1 MSTFQDLGSLLLVR
15 GADELDHAGG
25 TLYVHLHRVAKRLR
39 ALGASDT
46 LVIAGLAHAAYGT
59 DGFPTHLFDWQQER
73 PVLEAVIG
81 PEAEQLVYRYGACE
95 RETTWRD
102 LAEHHTVTDR
112 FTGTSEELSG
122 AELREFVDLTIVNE
136 LDVLD
141 HAPQLAGKLRPYLQE
156 LIPRWQSLA
165 SPAVLADAS
174 RALELSHAAGEEL
187 SPA

>member
-39 ALGASDT
+39 ELGGSET
-46 LVIAGLAHAAYGT
+46 LVLAGLAHAAYGT

-73 PVLEAVIG
+73 SVLEAVIG
-81 PEAEQLVYRYGACE
+81 PDAELLVYRYGACD
-95 RETTWRD
+95 RETSWRD
-102 LAEHHTVTDR
+102 LAEHSTVTDR
-112 FTGTSEELSG
+112 FTGTSEELSS

-141 HAPQLAGKLRPYLQE
+141 HAPDLRPKLQAFLQE
-156 LIPRWQSLA
+156 QIPRWQSLA
-165 SPAVLADAS
+165 SPAVTAEANRAVGLIAPAS
-174 RALELSHAAGEEL
+174 
-187 SPA
+187 

>member
-1 MSTFQDLGSLLLVR
+1 MSSFQDLGSLLLVR
-15 GADELDHAGG
+15 GADDLDHAGG
-25 TLYVHLHRVAKRLR
+25 TLYVHLHRVATRLSS
-39 ALGASDT
+39 LGASDT
-46 LVIAGLAHAAYGT
+46 LVLAGLAHAAYGT

-81 PEAEQLVYRYGACE
+81 PDAELLVYRYGSCE

-112 FTGTSEELSG
+112 FTGTSEELTTE
-122 AELREFVDLTIVNE
+122 ELRDFVDLSIVNE

-141 HAPQLAGKLRPYLQE
+141 HAPSLAPKLRLYLQE

-165 SPAVLADAS
+165 SPAVLTDAT
-174 RALELSHAAGEEL
+174 RILHL
-187 SPA
+187 